1 MLALIL
7 SPLYIFATWLIA
19 IMVNRWLKA
28 CCKHTHILVRVLI
41 YGLFVFAASAM
52 PIGFL
57 LPYSKIK
64 FAFQHYGSMWL
75 GVLMYSL
82 FPAFIY
88 LVFCLVWRLHKKRAG
103 STESME
109 RPRQIAI
116 GWASAGIIFTLVIC
130 IYGFGHATD
139 TRITNYSIELPKK
152 NCKLDELN
160 AVMVADMH
168 MGANIGVPEMEKMV
182 GFINECEPDIVFF
195 CGDIFDNIYEALD
208 DPEKLISLYRQINSR
223 YGVYACYGNH
233 DVDEPVLAGFTFNQE
248 EKKVSDPRMDEFLE
262 KAGVKLLRDEGVLI
276 DDSFYVYG
284 RPDHNR
290 PGRDITVRNNPKE
303 IVDKIDTELN
313 AYYATESNGYVDS
326 NENKFSNDENKVIE
340 STDKYLGSD
349 DVLAKNYD
357 WLLGLSDEAP
367 EIDYPVIVLDHEP
380 KELEELSKAGI
391 DLTLSGHTHDGQIF
405 PANILLSFISE
416 NSYGLKQVGNMT
428 DIVTSG
434 VGLFGPYMRVGTIS
448 EVCNI
453 KIIFK

>member
-19 IMVNRWLKA
+19 FMVNRWLKA
-28 CCKHTHILVRVLI
+28 CFKHTHILVRILI
-41 YGLFVFAASAM
+41 YGLFIFAASAM

-75 GVLMYSL
+75 GVLMYSM
-82 FPAFIY
+82 FPAVIY
-88 LVFCLVWRLHKKRAG
+88 LVFCLIWRIHKKRTG

-130 IYGFGHATD
+130 LYGFIHATD
-139 TRITNYSIELPKK
+139 TRITEYTVELPKM
-152 NCKLDELN
+152 NCELQELN

-168 MGANIGVPEMEKMV
+168 MGPNIGVPEMEKMV
-182 GFINECEPDIVFF
+182 KLINECEPDIVFI
-195 CGDIFDNIYEALD
+195 CGDIFDNIYDALD
-208 DPEKLISLYRQINSR
+208 DPEKLISLYREINSK
-223 YGVYACYGNH
+223 YGVYACYGHH
-233 DVDEPVLAGFTFNQE
+233 DIDEPVLAGFTFNQDA
-248 EKKVSDPRMDEFLE
+248 KKESDPRMDEFLE

-276 DDSFYVYG
+276 DNNFYVYG
-284 RPDHNR
+284 RPDYVR
-290 PGRDITVRNNPKE
+290 PGRGIVLRDNPREIIEKIYLDTNSFIKE
-303 IVDKIDTELN
+303 DGKTELE
-313 AYYATESNGYVDS
+313 YDYDW
-326 NENKFSNDENKVIE
+326 I
-340 STDKYLGSD
+340 LGMSD
-349 DVLAKNYD
+349 D
-357 WLLGLSDEAP
+357 AP
-367 EIDYPVIVLDHEP
+367 QIDYPVIVLDHEP
-380 KELEELSKAGI
+380 RELEELASAGV

-405 PANILLSFISE
+405 PANILLSFIAE

-448 EVCNI
+448 EVCKI
-453 KIIFK
+453 KIKFID

>member
-19 IMVNRWLKA
+19 FMVNRWLKA
-28 CCKHTHILVRVLI
+28 CFKKTHILVRIMI
-41 YGLFVFAASAM
+41 YGLFIFAASAM

-75 GVLMYSL
+75 GVLMYSM
-82 FPAFIY
+82 FPAVIY
-88 LVFCLVWRLHKKRAG
+88 LVFCLIWRIHKKRTG

-109 RPRQIAI
+109 RPRHIAI

-130 IYGFGHATD
+130 LYGFIHATD
-139 TRITNYSIELPKK
+139 TRITEYTVELPKK
-152 NCKLDELN
+152 NCQLEELN

-168 MGANIGVPEMEKMV
+168 MGPNIGVPEMEKMV
-182 GFINECEPDIVFF
+182 KLINECEPDIVFI
-195 CGDIFDNIYEALD
+195 CGDIFDNIYDALD
-208 DPEKLISLYRQINSR
+208 DPEKLISLYREINSK

-233 DVDEPVLAGFTFNQE
+233 DIDEPVLAGFTFNQDA
-248 EKKVSDPRMDEFLE
+248 KKESDPRMDEFLE
-262 KAGVKLLRDEGVLI
+262 KAGVTLLRDEGVLI
-276 DDSFYVYG
+276 DNSFYVYG
-284 RPDHNR
+284 RPDYVR
-290 PGRDITVRNNPKE
+290 PGRGIVIRDNPREIIEKIYLDANSFIKE
-303 IVDKIDTELN
+303 DGKTELE
-313 AYYATESNGYVDS
+313 YD
-326 NENKFSNDENKVIE
+326 
-340 STDKYLGSD
+340 
-349 DVLAKNYD
+349 YD
-357 WLLGLSDEAP
+357 WLLGMSDDAP
-367 EIDYPVIVLDHEP
+367 QVDTPVIVLDHEP
-380 KELEELSKAGI
+380 KELEELANAGI

-448 EVCNI
+448 EVCKI
-453 KIIFK
+453 KIKFK

>member
-19 IMVNRWLKA
+19 FMINRWLKA
-28 CCKHTHILVRVLI
+28 CFKHTHILVRILI
-41 YGLFVFAASAM
+41 YGLFIFAASAM

-57 LPYSKIK
+57 LPYSKTK

-75 GVLMYSL
+75 GVLMYSM
-82 FPAFIY
+82 FPAVIY
-88 LVFCLVWRLHKKRAG
+88 LVFCLVWRIHKKKTG

-130 IYGFGHATD
+130 LYGFMHATD
-139 TRITNYSIELPKK
+139 TRITEYSVELPKK
-152 NCKLDELN
+152 NCELEELN

-182 GFINECEPDIVFF
+182 KLINECEPDIVFI
-195 CGDIFDNIYEALD
+195 CGDIFDNIYDALD
-208 DPEKLISLYRQINSR
+208 DPERLIGLYRQINSK

-233 DVDEPVLAGFTFNQE
+233 DIDEPVLAGFTFNQDA
-248 EKKVSDPRMDEFLE
+248 KKESDPRMDEFLE
-262 KAGVKLLRDEGVLI
+262 KAGINLLRDEGVLI
-276 DDSFYVYG
+276 DNSFYVYG
-284 RPDHNR
+284 RPDYVR
-290 PGRDITVRNNPKE
+290 PGRGIVLRDNPREIIEKIYLDANSFIKE
-303 IVDKIDTELN
+303 DGKTELE
-313 AYYATESNGYVDS
+313 YD
-326 NENKFSNDENKVIE
+326 
-340 STDKYLGSD
+340 
-349 DVLAKNYD
+349 YD
-357 WLLGLSDEAP
+357 WLLGMSDDAP
-367 EIDYPVIVLDHEP
+367 QVDYPVIVLDHEP
-380 KELEELSKAGI
+380 KELEELANAGI

-448 EVCNI
+448 EVCKI
-453 KIIFK
+453 KILFE